1 MFNKILKKY
10 FDNLMQKMQND
21 SDISYDEWKEALE
34 DYKEIFGE
42 EYKRP
47 STDKGKN
54 IIDEIV

>member
-1 MFNKILKKY
+1 MH
-10 FDNLMQKMQND
+10 KMQND
-21 SDISYDEWKEALE
+21 SDISYDEWKEALK

-54 IIDEIV
+54 IDEIV